1 MNPESPFSSY
11 EKMIK
16 EKYLTIVHDISELE
30 KISKKLSL
38 NDHISETTP
47 SIFFVVDSTL
57 RLGCTI

>member
-1 MNPESPFSSY
+1 
-11 EKMIK
+11 MIS
-16 EKYLTIVHDISELE
+16 EKYLTIVQDISELE

-38 NDHISETTP
+38 NDHISESTP